1 MLMAD
6 EVPINLSHQLD
17 GVILAVVILT
27 LLAIEI
33 F

>member
-1 MLMAD
+1 MLMTD
-6 EVPINLSHQLD
+6 EVSIHLSHQLD
-17 GVILAVVILT
+17 AVILAVVILT